1 MQMKMYHS
9 LEFTFL
15 LLGSMSLSLGI
26 PAECNFRYDLRKL
39 LNSADANL
47 DQDDYRVV
55 NQERNPEQNSQ
66 DVSTPV
72 DMAPSRTQLGV
83 NRIHGPPP

>member
-1 MQMKMYHS
+1 MKWFYS

-15 LLGSMSLSLGI
+15 FLGSMSLSLGI

-47 DQDDYRVV
+47 DQDDRRVV
-55 NQERNPEQNSQ
+55 NQER
-66 DVSTPV
+66 TPDGNCQGIMTSFEIV
-72 DMAPSRTQLGV
+72 PSAWQLGV

>member
-1 MQMKMYHS
+1 MKFKDS

-26 PAECNFRYDLRKL
+26 PAECSFRYDVRKL
-39 LNSADANL
+39 LNSADIDP
-47 DQDDYRVV
+47 DQDDRRVD
-55 NQERNPEQNSQ
+55 NQER
-66 DVSTPV
+66 TP
-72 DMAPSRTQLGV
+72 DGNCQIIMTSFEIAPSVWQLGV

>member
-1 MQMKMYHS
+1 MKFYHS
-9 LEFTFL
+9 LECTFL

-26 PAECNFRYDLRKL
+26 PAECSFRYDVRKL

-47 DQDDYRVV
+47 DQDDCRVDK
-55 NQERNPEQNSQ
+55 QERTPEGNCQAIMTSFEI
-66 DVSTPV
+66 
-72 DMAPSRTQLGV
+72 APSAWQLGV